1 MKPEQFIREKGL
13 KKARHVLSGLPN
25 YYTHMTDDARMFISE
40 HNKELDENIRK
51 QLPSLIRLEDLK
63 RLVESVELINLFGSI
78 KIAKDKVQM
87 ADFNG
92 FLLVSVPIE
101 NGLADVYIHK
111 VEQAIRDHESIYGG
125 GENA

>member
-1 MKPEQFIREKGL
+1 MNPKQRVIAFQNIFDILLFATHATEPFTMKDLRDY
-13 KKARHVLSGLPN
+13 VLDAPN
-25 YYTHMTDDARMFISE
+25 NTIQCYV
-40 HNKELDENIRK
+40 
-51 QLPSLIRLEDLK
+51 Q
-63 RLVESVELINLFGSI
+63 ELINLFGSI
-78 KIAKDKVQM
+78 KIAKDKVKM

-125 GENA
+125 GESHAN